1 MNPNAPTR
9 RINRDIGRVGSGSLM
24 HAALILEDD
33 VERYQKKWSEPGTVV
48 RLFAQTPHRE

>member
-1 MNPNAPTR
+1 MNPNTPTG